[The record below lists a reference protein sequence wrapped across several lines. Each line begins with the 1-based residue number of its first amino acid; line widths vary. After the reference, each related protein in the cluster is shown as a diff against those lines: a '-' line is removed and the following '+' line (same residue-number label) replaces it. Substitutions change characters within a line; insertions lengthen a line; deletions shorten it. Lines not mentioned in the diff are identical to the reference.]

1 MANSPFRKKS
11 LEKLNDPEQL
21 NDYIRVTN
29 PAVWMILALIGLLL
43 ALFILWAIYGEID
56 IEEKTVVIAKNGESC
71 VYVSSEYAGQLHA
84 GLLVDGFTT
93 AVKIVSVPAEPVQ
106 ITASFNANAK
116 SIANMENGDYYYACP
131 IDYALDS
138 DGIYPVTV
146 YFDQLSPISYLFS
159 RGA

>member
-29 PAVWMILALIGLLL
+29 PAVWMVLALIGLLL

-56 IEEKTVVIAKNGESC
+56 IEEKTVVVAKNGESC

-84 GLLVDGFTT
+84 GLLVT
-93 AVKIVSVPAEPVQ
+93 
-106 ITASFNANAK
+106 
-116 SIANMENGDYYYACP
+116 
-131 IDYALDS
+131 DS
-138 DGIYPVTV
+138 R
-146 YFDQLSPISYLFS
+146 Q
-159 RGA
+159 R